1 MTSVEVLSPGALTT
15 IQDLGR
21 PGWAH
26 IGVPR
31 SGAADRPALRLAN
44 QLVGNLDGA
53 AALETTL
60 AGPRLRFDGPAVVA
74 LTGAPVRARVGDGAV
89 PMNEAFELAAG
100 DELKVGNASS
110 GLRTY
115 IAIRGGVD
123 VPQVLGS
130 AATDVLTGLGP
141 ARLARG
147 DLLATGELVLATG
160 EPGLA
165 TGEPRPTTRDV
176 TGGGRAIWPPAPE
189 PPPSLELPDS
199 VVLHVIVGPRSEWFT
214 AGSIERLFHDPFTVD
229 QTSNRIGLRLQGAQ
243 LERSRTDELLSEGVV
258 PGAIQIPADGQPIL
272 LLVDHPTTGG
282 YPVIAVVHSRDLPLA
297 AQLRPGQNVRFV
309 ASEASAAGA

>member
-1 MTSVEVLSPGALTT
+1 MTIVEVLAPGALTT

-53 AALETTL
+53 AVLETTL

-74 LTGAPVRARVGDGAV
+74 LTGAPVRARVRDGAV
-89 PMNEAFELAAG
+89 PMNAAFELAAG

-123 VPQVLGS
+123 VPHVLGS

-147 DLLATGELVLATG
+147 DLLATGGLTPATG
-160 EPGLA
+160 GPAMA
-165 TGEPRPTTRDV
+165 TGGV
-176 TGGGRAIWPPAPE
+176 TGGGRAIWPPAPQ
-189 PPPSLELPDS
+189 PPPSGELPNS
-199 VVLHVIVGPRSEWFT
+199 VVLHVIVGPRSDWFT
-214 AGSIERLFHDPFTVD
+214 ADSIERLFHAPFTVD
-229 QTSNRIGLRLQGAQ
+229 QASNRIGLRLQGPQ
-243 LERSRTDELLSEGVV
+243 LERSRADELLSEGLV
-258 PGAIQIPADGQPIL
+258 PGAIQVPADGKPIL

-282 YPVIAVVHSRDLPLA
+282 YPVIAVVRSQDLPLA
-297 AQLRPGQNVRFV
+297 AQLRPGHEVRFA
-309 ASEASAAGA
+309 ASEAS